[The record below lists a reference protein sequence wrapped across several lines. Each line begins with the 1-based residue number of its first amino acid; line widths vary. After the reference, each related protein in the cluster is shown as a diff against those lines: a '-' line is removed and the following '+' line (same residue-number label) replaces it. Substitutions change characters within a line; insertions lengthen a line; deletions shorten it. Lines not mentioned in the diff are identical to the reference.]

1 MEGKFDLER
10 RRAKG
15 KRFNWAKRLVTPSS
29 VQVLVAVVVGVT
41 KVIEALYRIF
51 NGFRD

>member
-15 KRFNWAKRLVTPSS
+15 RWFNWAKRLVTPAT
-29 VQVLVAVVVGVT
+29 VQVLVAVFVGII
-41 KVIEALYRIF
+41 KMIEALYRLF